1 MINKDQIESILK
13 INGVTPAAPDE
24 EIRSILL
31 SARYNHDEVDT
42 ALMVLRQNTKTNKT
56 RVDGIHKVFRT
67 DEGLNPSE
75 ISELL
80 GIDVDH
86 NDVISVSTKKRSFN
100 NNQVLLV
107 SALSFIIGVGGL
119 AMYMYIYKIGFFHPS
134 AVGL

>member
-1 MINKDQIESILK
+1 MINRDQIESILK
-13 INGVTPAAPDE
+13 INGVTPASPDE
-24 EIRSILL
+24 EIRSVLL

-42 ALMVLRQNTKTNKT
+42 ALMVLRQNTKTKKT

-80 GIDVDH
+80 GIDVEH

-100 NNQVLLV
+100 NSQVLLV

-119 AMYMYIYKIGFFHPS
+119 AMYMYIHKIGFFHPS